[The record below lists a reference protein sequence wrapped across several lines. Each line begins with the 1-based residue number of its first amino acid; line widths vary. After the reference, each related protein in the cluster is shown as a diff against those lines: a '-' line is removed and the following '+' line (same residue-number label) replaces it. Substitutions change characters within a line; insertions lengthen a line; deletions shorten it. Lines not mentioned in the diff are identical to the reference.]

1 MAIYK
6 TSELFNKLC
15 EIISDGYDYVEISE
29 DSDSELPA
37 LTFSACEDL
46 EYSEDYEDIFS
57 CELPKDYDVSNAS
70 HICNLNDFCSDL
82 LFTYNEIFTIKH
94 AIDNAL
100 EYFKECLE
108 DKSLS
113 REIKQEID
121 LSAVKCRNLQA
132 KIAKFESKLKPH

>member
-15 EIISDGYDYVEISE
+15 EIISDGYDYVEINE
-29 DSDSELPA
+29 DYGYNPPE
-37 LTFSACEDL
+37 LTFNACEDSN
-46 EYSEDYEDIFS
+46 YSADYEEICACD
-57 CELPKDYDVSNAS
+57 LPDGYNASTAS
-70 HICNLNDFCSDL
+70 HICNLNDFCCDL
-82 LFTYNEIFTIKH
+82 PFTYSEIFTIKH

-108 DKSLS
+108 DKTLS

-121 LSAVKCRNLQA
+121 LSAVRCRNLQA
-132 KIAKFESKLKPH
+132 KIAKFVSKLKTH